1 MKRIQY
7 ITTLILLISSLQ
19 VSAQINPS
27 PSQYFYNRLFQNVAY
42 TGYDDGLRINGAYRN
57 TTPDNFT
64 GSPVNM
70 NFSIQSKLNE
80 RSGLG
85 LQFQNDRAG
94 LLNKNRFMGSYAID
108 LSKGETRVRLGV
120 GLGLMA
126 TRIIENGGV
135 ALIGDMND
143 PVVAA
148 FNQQRLKVDG
158 SIGAMVERNGWAV
171 MASMPS
177 LGSLQEFSGYNAI
190 DYVLA
195 NTMIS
200 KKIKLSQDEVGETS
214 IQPMIGYRMIQGD
227 GDVLDLGAMLSYKN
241 WIKFIGIYHSNR
253 ELALGVGIP
262 YKDKLSFDFTYNTGK
277 VYSKNYMNVGGTL
290 EMHVM
295 FRFGK

>member
-1 MKRIQY
+1 MKRIQH
-7 ITTLILLISSLQ
+7 ITILVLMISSLQ
-19 VSAQINPS
+19 VSAQINPT

-158 SIGAMVERNGWAV
+158 SIGAMVERNGWAF

>member
-1 MKRIQY
+1 M
-7 ITTLILLISSLQ
+7 ITSLQ

-42 TGYDDGLRINGAYRN
+42 TGYDEGLRINGAFRN

-126 TRIIENGGV
+126 TRIIETGGV

-227 GDVLDLGAMLSYKN
+227 GDVLDLGAMLNYKN
-241 WIKFIGIYHSNR
+241 WIKFLGIYHSNR

>member
-1 MKRIQY
+1 MKRIQN
-7 ITTLILLISSLQ
+7 ITILVLMITSLQ

-42 TGYDDGLRINGAYRN
+42 TGYDEGLRINGAFRN

-126 TRIIENGGV
+126 TRIIETGGV

-227 GDVLDLGAMLSYKN
+227 GDVLDLGAMLNYKN
-241 WIKFIGIYHSNR
+241 WIKFLGIYHSNR

>member
-1 MKRIQY
+1 M
-7 ITTLILLISSLQ
+7 ITSLQ
-19 VSAQINPS
+19 VSAQINPT

-42 TGYDDGLRINGAYRN
+42 TGYDEGLRINGAYRN

-80 RSGLG
+80 RSGLA

-158 SIGAMVERNGWAV
+158 SIGAMVERNGWSF

-177 LGSLQEFSGYNAI
+177 LGSLQEFSGYDAI

-227 GDVLDLGAMLSYKN
+227 GDVIDLGAMFSYRN
-241 WIKFIGIYHSNR
+241 WIKFLGIYHSNR

-262 YKDKLSFDFTYNTGK
+262 YKDKLSIDFTYNTGK

>member
-1 MKRIQY
+1 MKRIQN
-7 ITTLILLISSLQ
+7 ITILVLMITSLQ
-19 VSAQINPS
+19 VSAQINPT

-42 TGYDDGLRINGAYRN
+42 TGYDEGLRINGAYRN

-64 GSPVNM
+64 GSPVNL
-70 NFSIQSKLNE
+70 NFSVQSKIKE
-80 RSGLG
+80 RSGLA

-94 LLNKNRFMGSYAID
+94 LLNKNRWMGSYAID

-126 TRIIENGGV
+126 TRIIETGGV

-143 PVVAA
+143 PVIAA

-158 SIGAMVERNGWAV
+158 SIGGMVERNGWAV

-200 KKIKLSQDEVGETS
+200 KKIKLSKDEVGETS

-227 GDVLDLGAMLSYKN
+227 GDVIDLGAMLSYRN
-241 WIKFIGIYHSNR
+241 WIKFLGIYHSNR

-295 FRFGK
+295 LRFGK